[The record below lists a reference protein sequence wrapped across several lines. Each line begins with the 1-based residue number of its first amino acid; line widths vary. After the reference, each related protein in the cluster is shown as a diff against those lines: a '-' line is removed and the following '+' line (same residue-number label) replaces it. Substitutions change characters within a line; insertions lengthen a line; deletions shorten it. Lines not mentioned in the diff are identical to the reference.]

1 MRSIMARL
9 LFFCVILLSAC
20 GIALAETGKDINELR
35 LSHEVSALPMEEKES
50 LMRVS
55 NEAVKAGVPPA
66 DIALIVRR
74 GLARGWGSRSIEE
87 LILLL
92 TKTHQQG
99 LPLTSLIDRF
109 HQGQAKGVPFERVS
123 ASANKLSEKL
133 SAADEMVGNLIR
145 GGMKEGKGDE
155 KGKTIQTVARAMERS
170 VPDDAVMQIGAK
182 LMKSNSP
189 LSKFDAAV
197 STMTNAIEMGMPP
210 AQASKMM
217 NMAIDKGY
225 SETDMMMMERE
236 MFSMMR
242 DGATMN
248 DVMKNME
255 TMMNSGGMG
264 FSGSGMGGGAMTQ
277 GGGGMSGSPMGGGSG
292 MSGGSGMGG
301 GGMHGR

>member
-1 MRSIMARL
+1 MKSIKTRI
-9 LFFCVILLSAC
+9 FIFCIILLAGCGVASAD
-20 GIALAETGKDINELR
+20 TGKDMEELR
-35 LSHEVSALPMEEKES
+35 LSPEMSAVPLDERES
-50 LMRVS
+50 LLKIL
-55 NEAVKAGVPPA
+55 NDAVKAGVPST
-66 DIALIVRR
+66 DIALIVKR
-74 GLARGWGSRSIEE
+74 GLARGWESKSIKESV
-87 LILLL
+87 LLL
-92 TKTHQQG
+92 TKTEQQG
-99 LPLTSLIDRF
+99 LPLTSLLDRF

-123 ASANKLSEKL
+123 ASANKLTEKL
-133 SAADEMVGNLIR
+133 SAADGMVGSLMR

-170 VPDDAVMQIGAK
+170 VPDAAVMQIGAK

-189 LSKFDAAV
+189 LSKLDAAV
-197 STMTNAIEMGMPP
+197 STMTNAIEMGMQP

-248 DVMKNME
+248 DVMRNME

-264 FSGSGMGGGAMTQ
+264 FSGSGMGGGAMIHNGT
-277 GGGGMSGSPMGGGSG
+277 GMSGSPG
-292 MSGGSGMGG
+292 MTHGGSGMGG
-301 GGMHGR
+301 GGGGMHGR